1 MGPEMVADDSQL
13 PQKAEPDPA
22 EIGAEAEGTAL
33 TTQEAPPAASP
44 EPAGRS
50 PGLIL
55 LALFAAVLAV
65 ASAAYFSRARA
76 PTPPVPAGDA
86 DAPPAARLEI
96 PQGTPAAGAG
106 LHDAPGGV
114 NPSPDK
120 IFNDGASAKEALG
133 AAPNAPS
140 EGFINDLPPAPHA
153 APGANDA
160 LRDAAKNAIRGEAP
174 DAPQTEQSEPEASLN
189 PFSEGALTAERAAAR
204 RALAFAALAAKARSG
219 SPYAEEL
226 RMFLAEPQDEPLP
239 ALFADR
245 AGEGAPTA
253 AMLAARFPEFHR
265 AALAAGRRAEAKGAA
280 AGLGASLATLVN
292 LRPARPLNGASS
304 VAVLS
309 RIEAAALAGDLS
321 RALAEAAALRP
332 EAADALKPWL
342 DDARARL
349 ALDEALAA
357 RERAMLALLAPGRP

>member
-1 MGPEMVADDSQL
+1 MVADDSQL
-13 PQKAEPDPA
+13 PQKAEPDPPEIAA
-22 EIGAEAEGTAL
+22 EPDGTAL

-55 LALFAAVLAV
+55 LAIFAAVLAI

-76 PTPPVPAGDA
+76 PTPPVPGSAA
-86 DAPPAARLEI
+86 DAPAAARLEI
-96 PQGTPAAGAG
+96 PQEKPAAGAG
-106 LHDAPGGV
+106 LHDAPGPV

-120 IFNDGASAKEALG
+120 IFNDGASAKNALG
-133 AAPNAPS
+133 AAPDSSGA
-140 EGFINDLPPAPHA
+140 GFINDLPPAPHA
-153 APGANDA
+153 APGANDV
-160 LRDAAKNAIRGEAP
+160 LRDAAKNALRNKADEAP
-174 DAPQTEQSEPEASLN
+174 STEQSEPEASLD
-189 PFSEGALTAERAAAR
+189 PFSERALTAERAAAR

-219 SPYAEEL
+219 APYAEEL

-239 ALFADR
+239 ALVADR
-245 AGEGAPTA
+245 AGEGVPTA
-253 AMLAARFPEFHR
+253 AMLAASFPEFHR
-265 AALAAGRRAEAKGAA
+265 GALAAGRRAEAKGAA
-280 AGLGASLATLVN
+280 AGLGSSFASLVN
-292 LRPARPLNGASS
+292 LRPAKPLQGASS

-309 RIEAAALAGDLS
+309 RVEAAALAGDLS

-342 DDARARL
+342 EDARARL

-357 RERAMLALLAPGRP
+357 RERAMLALLAPGRL

>member
-1 MGPEMVADDSQL
+1 MVADDSQL
-13 PQKAEPDPA
+13 PQKAEPDPPAIAA
-22 EIGAEAEGTAL
+22 EPNATAQA
-33 TTQEAPPAASP
+33 TQAAPPAASP
-44 EPAGRS
+44 EPEPAQRS

-55 LALFAAVLAV
+55 LAIFAVVLAL
-65 ASAAYFSRARA
+65 AGAAYFSRARA
-76 PTPPVPAGDA
+76 PTPPGPGGA

-96 PQGTPAAGAG
+96 PQGKPAAGAG

-114 NPSPDK
+114 NPSTDK

-140 EGFINDLPPAPHA
+140 EGFVNDLPPAPHA

-160 LRDAAKNAIRGEAP
+160 LRDAAKKAIRGEAQ
-174 DAPQTEQSEPEASLN
+174 DAPQTEQLEPEASLD
-189 PFSEGALTAERAAAR
+189 PFSEGALAAERAAAR

-219 SPYAEEL
+219 APYAEEL

-239 ALFADR
+239 ALVADR
-245 AGEGAPTA
+245 AGGGTPTA

-292 LRPARPLNGASS
+292 LRPAKPLQGASC

-309 RIEAAALAGDLS
+309 RVEAAALAGDLS

-342 DDARARL
+342 EDARARL